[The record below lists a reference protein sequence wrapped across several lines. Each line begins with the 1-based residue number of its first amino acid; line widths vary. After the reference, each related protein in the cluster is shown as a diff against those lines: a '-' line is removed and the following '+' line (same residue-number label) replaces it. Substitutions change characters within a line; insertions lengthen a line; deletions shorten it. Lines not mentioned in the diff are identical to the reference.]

1 MGREF
6 IPIFSDWAAEYDE
19 TVAGKD
25 EEYRAVLKYEQLL
38 AEIAEKAG
46 RSVVEFGS
54 GTGNLTQALLDQ
66 GKNVL
71 AIEPSP
77 EMRRIAKS
85 KPSLSKVTFVDGDM
99 EVFLRSRMRLIRS
112 FLPMFFIILRRTKN
126 NG

>member
-25 EEYRAVLKYEQLL
+25 EEYRAVFFKYEQLL

-54 GTGNLTQALLDQ
+54 GTGNLTQALLTQ

-77 EMRRIAKS
+77 EDAADRQVK
-85 KPSLSKVTFVDGDM
+85 TQ
-99 EVFLRSRMRLIRS
+99 S
-112 FLPMFFIILRRTKN
+112 F
-126 NG
+126 

>member
-25 EEYRAVLKYEQLL
+25 DEYRAVFFKYEQLL

-54 GTGNLTQALLDQ
+54 GT
-66 GKNVL
+66 V
-71 AIEPSP
+71 
-77 EMRRIAKS
+77 KS
-85 KPSLSKVTFVDGDM
+85 NTSST
-99 EVFLRSRMRLIRS
+99 
-112 FLPMFFIILRRTKN
+112 
-126 NG
+126 

>member
-25 EEYRAVLKYEQLL
+25 EEYRAVFFKYEQLL

-46 RSVVEFGS
+46 QYVVEFGS

-99 EVFLRSRMRLIRS
+99 EVFPEI
-112 FLPMFFIILRRTKN
+112 TDV
-126 NG
+126 